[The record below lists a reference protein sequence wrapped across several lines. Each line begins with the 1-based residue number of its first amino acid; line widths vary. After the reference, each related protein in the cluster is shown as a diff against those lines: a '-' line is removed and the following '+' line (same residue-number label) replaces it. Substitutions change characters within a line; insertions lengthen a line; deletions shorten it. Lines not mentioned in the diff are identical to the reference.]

1 MRKIFLLL
9 SVVGTLAFTSC
20 DNDDDVTYIDNDTIS
35 EVFEVDNVNF
45 VESGDY
51 TVTIPLDPKIYS
63 SDVVLVY
70 RLSGTD
76 PLGDDIW
83 EQVPTRYYLDEGTL
97 DYFTDFSVNSVAI
110 YLDADFDPLLR
121 QDFSLNQ
128 IFRIVIVPGYFSDMV
143 DVNDYDAVMSALG
156 KGGNQVQ
163 VVDAIE
169 TR

>member
-20 DNDDDVTYIDNDTIS
+20 DNDDDVYVDNDTIS
-35 EVFEVDNVNF
+35 EVFEVANVNF
-45 VESGDY
+45 VETGDY
-51 TVTIPLDPKIYS
+51 TVTIPLEPKIYS

-110 YLDADFDPLLR
+110 YLDADFDPILR

-128 IFRIVIVPGYFSDMV
+128 VFRIVIVPGYFSDTV
-143 DVNDYDAVMSALG
+143 NVNDYDAVMSALSA
-156 KGGNQVQ
+156 GGNQEVQ
-163 VVDAIE
+163 VIE

>member
-20 DNDDDVTYIDNDTIS
+20 NNDDDRIDNDTIS
-35 EVFEVDNVNF
+35 EVFEVTNVNF
-45 VESGDY
+45 VDTGDY
-51 TVTIPLDPKIYS
+51 TVTIPLDPTIYS

-110 YLDADFDPLLR
+110 YLDADFDPILR

-128 IFRIVIVPGYFSDMV
+128 VFRIVIVPGYFSDTV
-143 DVNDYDAVMSALG
+143 NVNDYDAVMSALST
-156 KGGNQVQ
+156 GGNQEVK
-163 VVDAIE
+163 VIE

>member
-20 DNDDDVTYIDNDTIS
+20 DNDDDVYIDNDTIS
-35 EVFEVDNVNF
+35 EVFEVANVNF
-45 VESGDY
+45 VDTGDY
-51 TVTIPLDPKIYS
+51 TVTIPLNPTIYS
-63 SDVVLVY
+63 SDVILVY

-110 YLDADFDPLLR
+110 YLDADFDPILR

-128 IFRIVIVPGYFSDMV
+128 VFRIAIVPGYFSDTV
-143 DVNDYDAVMSALG
+143 NVNDYDAVMSALSA
-156 KGGNQVQ
+156 GGSQQVK
-163 VVDAIE
+163 VIE